1 MISMWTL
8 RNFLPRAS
16 TVIFAD
22 GIKESGTVLTMLG
35 FANVYAGILQAA
47 GVGEYIVGMLSNTS
61 INLLWLALIL
71 LVALHAGTGAG
82 TVAGSTAISLFM
94 STFVDS
100 GASLMAFGLI
110 CGDTVKAVC
119 IPSTIAGV
127 VSFILILIMNSI
139 GTFPMWF

>member
-1 MISMWTL
+1 MRGFLSFIGNTGISMFIITMISMWTL

-71 LVALHAGTGAG
+71 LVALHAEPSRNSCWIHSNL
-82 TVAGSTAISLFM
+82 TVHVNIR
-94 STFVDS
+94 
-100 GASLMAFGLI
+100 
-110 CGDTVKAVC
+110 
-119 IPSTIAGV
+119 
-127 VSFILILIMNSI
+127 
-139 GTFPMWF
+139 

>member
-1 MISMWTL
+1 MRGFLSFIGNTGISMFIITMISMWTL
-8 RNFLPRAS
+8 RNYLPRAS

-35 FANVYAGILQAA
+35 FANVYAGVLQAA

-94 STFVDS
+94 
-100 GASLMAFGLI
+100 
-110 CGDTVKAVC
+110 
-119 IPSTIAGV
+119 
-127 VSFILILIMNSI
+127 
-139 GTFPMWF
+139 